1 MRLLDRPFRMAISDF
16 FKGGIGSS
24 SGVSVAGRIDA
35 GHVQVGEQ
43 VVAIPGG
50 EMGVVKSKWCFIGA
64 LPLGYSLKLFPII
77 PLLIAMLVNDETANW
92 GAAGD
97 SCLMTLTGI
106 DIMQLRYL
114 RDER

>member
-1 MRLLDRPFRMAISDF
+1 MLTYSFSGRLLLTCAHCLLDKFEPPIRLLDRPFRMAVSDF

-50 EMGVVKSKWCFIGA
+50 EIGVVKSK
-64 LPLGYSLKLFPII
+64 YSSLDLYNFHI
-77 PLLIAMLVNDETANW
+77 LLIYA
-92 GAAGD
+92 
-97 SCLMTLTGI
+97 TL
-106 DIMQLRYL
+106 
-114 RDER
+114 

>member
-1 MRLLDRPFRMAISDF
+1 MAVSDF

-50 EMGVVKSKWCFIGA
+50 EIGVIKSKV
-64 LPLGYSLKLFPII
+64 SLW
-77 PLLIAMLVNDETANW
+77 LLLLHLAAAWYLLLNSTAMQVNDDTATW

-97 SCLMTLTGI
+97 SCLMTLTGL
-106 DIMQLRYL
+106 DIMQLRYFVM
-114 RDER
+114 